1 MRCMLSMLT
10 AVSLLACDRAPRE
23 SPSVRFEH
31 DLEALK
37 EYFHIPGMAAIVT
50 QRGDVIY
57 ENYFGYADL
66 QTERR
71 VDSTTIFPIASITKT
86 FAAVLLMQLV
96 ESGDL
101 DLDEPI
107 NNYLADSDLSDSITI
122 RHVLSHTSEGKPGSF
137 FNYSGRFSRLTEVLE
152 TVTGKPLEVLLQD
165 NILEPQGLGN
175 TLSIVSQANVDSLT
189 DVLAKPYEYYGTIE
203 DGHFDIGLTSSFGLA
218 STARDLAKFDKALGS
233 GALISDKNR
242 SEMFSPF
249 RTSTGISPY
258 GLGIFSQVFLG
269 KQIIWGY
276 GQEEN
281 FSGLPVPVMAAT
293 LATYVIFSYDL
304 WEGMRFAPFL
314 IPLVLFLCYLMV
326 SHVEY
331 EMMPKFS
338 FREGKRNS
346 ILIII
351 MLLAIAAVVIFR
363 QKATFP
369 MAMGFVLFFWIRSLV
384 HHHEEEE
391 NEELLDVSIPD

>member
-1 MRCMLSMLT
+1 MLT

-31 DLEALK
+31 DLAALK

-152 TVTGKPLEVLLQD
+152 TITGEPLEVLLED

-189 DVLAKPYEYYGTIE
+189 DVLAKPYAYHHGTIE

-249 RTSTGISPY
+249 RTSTGISP
-258 GLGIFSQVFLG
+258 
-269 KQIIWGY
+269 
-276 GQEEN
+276 
-281 FSGLPVPVMAAT
+281 
-293 LATYVIFSYDL
+293 
-304 WEGMRFAPFL
+304 
-314 IPLVLFLCYLMV
+314 
-326 SHVEY
+326 
-331 EMMPKFS
+331 
-338 FREGKRNS
+338 
-346 ILIII
+346 
-351 MLLAIAAVVIFR
+351 
-363 QKATFP
+363 
-369 MAMGFVLFFWIRSLV
+369 
-384 HHHEEEE
+384 
-391 NEELLDVSIPD
+391 